1 MFQPMLIQIALFM
14 SIITSSVYSKHVK
27 EERIV
32 RSFRALSHNEANIY
46 LSAPSAT
53 NKIGLHLY
61 FKGEAFNKVFVS

>member
-1 MFQPMLIQIALFM
+1 MFQLMLIQIALFM
-14 SIITSSVYSKHVK
+14 SIITSSVYSRHVK

-32 RSFRALSHNEANIY
+32 RSFRTLSHNEANIY

-53 NKIGLHLY
+53 SKIGLHLY